1 MLAELSDITL
11 RPRRGR
17 PPVPIF
23 SRTWQLPPSRAS
35 AVVLLVHG
43 LNGHSGHDSNLWTAH
58 SLVNRGFTVV
68 AIDVEGHGRSGGQRA
83 LVSDFET
90 DVAGDIAALLLRTR
104 ERYPHKPLFLMG
116 NSMGGLS
123 AALTALAV
131 QHDTVAP
138 LHGAD
143 AALPAMALLA
153 GVVLQCPLI
162 RPAKVPPRAMQAAA
176 RMLAW
181 LAPHLPLLP
190 HAAGAGSAAAA
201 AVRKRMLADD
211 LCYSG
216 WMRIGTGLALQ
227 RGAAH
232 LASRLED
239 MALPLLLQHGS
250 LDPLV
255 AHRGSAELVARAA
268 SCDKTLITYSDAG
281 HNLLH
286 EAPATLQRVRAD
298 YLDWLEARVDAS
310 AASAGL

>member
-1 MLAELSDITL
+1 
-11 RPRRGR
+11 
-17 PPVPIF
+17 VPIF
-23 SRTWQLPPSRAS
+23 SRTWQLPASRTS

-43 LNGHSGHDSNLWTAH
+43 LNGHSGYDSNLWTAH

-90 DVAGDIAALLLRTR
+90 DVAGDIVALLLRTR
-104 ERYPHKPLFLMG
+104 ERYPGKPLFLMG

-131 QHDTVAP
+131 QTNTAAP
-138 LHGAD
+138 LLGDDGRALAPA
-143 AALPAMALLA
+143 AALLS

-176 RMLAW
+176 RVLAW

-190 HAAGAGSAAAA
+190 HAAGAGSTVAA
-201 AVRKRMLADD
+201 AVRQRMLADK
-211 LCYSG
+211 LCYCG
-216 WMRIGTGLALQ
+216 WMRLGTGLALQ

-232 LASRLED
+232 LAARLEEVS
-239 MALPLLLQHGS
+239 LPLLLQHGS
-250 LDPLV
+250 EDPLV

-281 HNLLH
+281 HNLLN
-286 EAPATLQRVRAD
+286 EVPATLQRVRAD
-298 YLDWLEARVDAS
+298 YLDWLDARVDAS
-310 AASAGL
+310 ALSAGL